1 VAADAWGI
9 DEGYEDALGAWR
21 ATAPATRAALLAAMG
36 LAEPAGGPP
45 RADGV
50 RVLRA
55 GARGAVAPPGELVLE
70 DGTALRVSG
79 ALPPDLPLGYH
90 ALHPDGGGP
99 VRLVVAPPA
108 CFLPQGLR
116 EWGLAVQLYAL
127 RSAASWGIGDAGDLR
142 ELARWSAGALGG
154 RLVLVSPLG
163 AGTPV
168 TPLEPSPYFPSSRRY
183 RDPLYLC
190 VEEVPGAAGRARDLA
205 PLAAAGRAL
214 NGQRR
219 IDRDAVLGLKLAAL
233 GRLFA
238 GFAGHPAFDRYCAE
252 QGGALTEFATFC
264 ALAERHGR
272 AWRAWPAEYR
282 RPDAPAVRRFA
293 ESAERVR
300 FHRWVQ
306 WLLDEQL
313 ARAAREARIVQ
324 DLPVGV
330 DPDGADAWAWQD
342 LLARDVT
349 VGAPPDRYV
358 PRGQDWGLPPFVP
371 HRLRAA
377 GYEPFVQTLRAALRH
392 AGGLRLDHVMG
403 LFRLF
408 WIPRG
413 LGPGQGAYV
422 RYPAD
427 ELLGIVALESWRARA
442 VVVGEDLGTVEAGVR
457 ERLAAERVLSCRVL
471 WFEEGAPAGFP
482 ALALASVTTHDLPTI
497 AGLWTGSDVREQR
510 ALGLAPN
517 EEALGAIRGRLRVL
531 TGAPE
536 GAPVGEVVRRTHR
549 LLADA
554 PSVMITATLEDVLEL
569 EERPNMPGTTR
580 AVRPNWSVAL
590 PLTLEALRD
599 DPRPRA
605 VAEALGR
612 RPVGQEMDG

>member
-21 ATAPATRAALLAAMG
+21 ATAPVTRRAILAAMG
-36 LAEPAGGPP
+36 VTDDAAAPP
-45 RADGV
+45 RAGGV

-55 GARGAVAPPGELVLE
+55 GGRGAPVPPGELVLE
-70 DGTALRVSG
+70 DGTALRVGG
-79 ALPPDLPLGYH
+79 ALPADLPPGYH
-90 ALHPDGGGP
+90 DLHPEGGGP

-116 EWGLAVQLYAL
+116 EWGLTVQLYAL

-154 RLVLVSPLG
+154 RLVLISPLG

-168 TPLEPSPYFPSSRRY
+168 IPLEPSPYFPSSRRY
-183 RDPLYLC
+183 RDPLYLR
-190 VEEVPGAAGRARDLA
+190 VEEVPGAAA
-205 PLAAAGRAL
+205 RAL
-214 NGQRR
+214 NGERR
-219 IDRDAVLGLKLAAL
+219 IDRDAVLGLKLDAL

-238 GFAGHPAFDRYCAE
+238 AFAGDAAFE
-252 QGGALTEFATFC
+252 S
-264 ALAERHGR
+264 HR
-272 AWRAWPAEYR
+272 A
-282 RPDAPAVRRFA
+282 
-293 ESAERVR
+293 
-300 FHRWVQ
+300 
-306 WLLDEQL
+306 
-313 ARAAREARIVQ
+313 
-324 DLPVGV
+324 G
-330 DPDGADAWAWQD
+330 
-342 LLARDVT
+342 
-349 VGAPPDRYV
+349 
-358 PRGQDWGLPPFVP
+358 
-371 HRLRAA
+371 
-377 GYEPFVQTLRAALRH
+377 
-392 AGGLRLDHVMG
+392 
-403 LFRLF
+403 
-408 WIPRG
+408 
-413 LGPGQGAYV
+413 
-422 RYPAD
+422 
-427 ELLGIVALESWRARA
+427 A

-471 WFEEGAPAGFP
+471 WLEETAPAGFP

-554 PSVMITATLEDVLEL
+554 PSVMITATLEDVLGL
-569 EERPNMPGTTR
+569 AERPNMPGTTA

-590 PLTLEALRD
+590 PLPLEALRN

-605 VAEALGR
+605 VAEALGG
-612 RPVGQEMDG
+612 RPVMQEIDG